1 MIGEVICTYNGN
13 PTMYSVAQRV
23 SKKEYT
29 IIEKS
34 KLTKPTSR
42 YPIYYNYG
50 YTSPSQY
57 GQNSSY
63 IIIPSPVPDSLTAT
77 VLKTPS
83 DPVWGFSGGTQGQ
96 YLYSQA
102 SSNNFALDISEQTN
116 LVTNIL
122 KYSGIVINDP
132 TIIQTAEQESRS
144 VEANLK
150 S

>member
-1 MIGEVICTYNGN
+1 M
-13 PTMYSVAQRV
+13 
-23 SKKEYT
+23 
-29 IIEKS
+29 
-34 KLTKPTSR
+34 
-42 YPIYYNYG
+42 
-50 YTSPSQY
+50 
-57 GQNSSY
+57 
-63 IIIPSPVPDSLTAT
+63 
-77 VLKTPS
+77 
-83 DPVWGFSGGTQGQ
+83 
-96 YLYSQA
+96 YSQA